1 MKKLFILLIPFISF
15 SQDYSKYMN
24 KASQEKNG
32 KIYGKVKDEKSQN
45 MQYANISLIKN
56 DSIIEGLITDEK
68 GRFIFEKIE
77 IGDYKLLISFV
88 GFENIELNN
97 ISLTDS
103 NPIFNTK
110 TITLNPSSNML
121 EETNLVDEKPI
132 YENKFEKIV
141 YNVENDL
148 SQNSLDGVDVLT
160 QTPLLDVDIEGNVSL
175 RGSQN
180 IKFLING
187 KESSFLKGG
196 QRF

>member
-24 KASQEKNG
+24 KAIQEKNG

-88 GFENIELNN
+88 GFENIE
-97 ISLTDS
+97 
-103 NPIFNTK
+103 K
-110 TITLNPSSNML
+110 
-121 EETNLVDEKPI
+121 
-132 YENKFEKIV
+132 
-141 YNVENDL
+141 
-148 SQNSLDGVDVLT
+148 
-160 QTPLLDVDIEGNVSL
+160 
-175 RGSQN
+175 
-180 IKFLING
+180 
-187 KESSFLKGG
+187 
-196 QRF
+196 